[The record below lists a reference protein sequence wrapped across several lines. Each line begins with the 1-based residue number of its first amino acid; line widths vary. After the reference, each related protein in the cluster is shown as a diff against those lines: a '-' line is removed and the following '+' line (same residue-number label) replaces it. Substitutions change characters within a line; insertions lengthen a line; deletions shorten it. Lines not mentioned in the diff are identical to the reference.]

1 MSQSKLATE
10 LHPYYPESWLN
21 AASASTRCAL
31 RNVPFRATKRFCRQ
45 NSIEVSS
52 TGHIRLE
59 SLQWYC
65 RSYGFFHSEEA
76 SH

>member
-1 MSQSKLATE
+1 MSKSKLAQE
-10 LHPYYPESWLN
+10 LHPHYPESWLN
-21 AASASTRCAL
+21 AASAATRCRL
-31 RNVPFRATKRFCRQ
+31 RKVPFRATLTFCRQ

-65 RSYGFFHSEEA
+65 KCYGFFHSEEA
-76 SH
+76 